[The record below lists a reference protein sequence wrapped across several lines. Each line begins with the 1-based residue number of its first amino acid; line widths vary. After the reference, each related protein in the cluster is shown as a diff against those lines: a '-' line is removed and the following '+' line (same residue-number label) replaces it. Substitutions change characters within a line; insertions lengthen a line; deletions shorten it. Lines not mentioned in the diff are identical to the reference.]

1 MVSILSSYFDKSIKK
16 DMCFSA
22 EIDLSG
28 KLRPISKIDSRI
40 KEAAKLGFKSIFISK
55 NNKVDS
61 VFKDIDVISVE
72 KIEDVVSILFG

>member
-1 MVSILSSYFDKSIKK
+1 
-16 DMCFSA
+16 
-22 EIDLSG
+22 LSG